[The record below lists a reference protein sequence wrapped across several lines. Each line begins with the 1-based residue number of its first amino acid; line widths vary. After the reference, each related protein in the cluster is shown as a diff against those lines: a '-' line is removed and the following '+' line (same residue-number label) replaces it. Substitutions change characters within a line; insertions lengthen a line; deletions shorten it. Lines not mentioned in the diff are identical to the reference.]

1 MCRFVDCRRGGGIA
15 SRLFEISLRVALGKL
30 PHKQLRVLIRDN
42 LVLGEDPDTAKLI
55 RELRQVR
62 KRGHLTPSELENVCR
77 WKSARAIHHIKK
89 NSATRVRTATGRALA
104 TQSERRR
111 LEALMSLDGVS
122 VAMASAILTLLN
134 PRRYGVIDIR
144 VWQLLYGIRAVTKN
158 PSGLGFTFTH
168 WQQFLTIIRQFAE
181 EFHVA
186 ARDIER
192 SLFSAHQAYQKGTL
206 YSR

>member
-1 MCRFVDCRRGGGIA
+1 M
-15 SRLFEISLRVALGKL
+15 ALGL
-30 PHKQLRVLIRDN
+30 PYKQLRVLIRDH
-42 LVLGEDPDTAKLI
+42 LVLREDPDTASLI
-55 RELRQVR
+55 RELRQAR
-62 KRGHLTPSELENVCR
+62 KRGYLKPAELERICR

-144 VWQLLYGIRAVTKN
+144 VWQLLHGMGAVTKN
-158 PSGLGFTFTH
+158 PSGVGFSFDH
-168 WQQFLTIIRQFAE
+168 WHQFLMIVRQFAE
-181 EFHVA
+181 EFHVS

-192 SLFSAHQAYQKGTL
+192 SLFSVHQAYQKGTL
-206 YSR
+206 YAR